1 MPDHDVSMTT
11 PIPVIYR
18 DDHLVIVHKPSG
30 ALVHRSALDRHAP
43 VIMLQALRD
52 QLGQHVYPAHRLDRP
67 TSGAMIFALTL
78 EMATALGHQFQDQ
91 KVQKRYLAIVR
102 GIGPEQATYD
112 WALREEDG
120 KRPKAEMPAMAA
132 ETHVR
137 RLDSVELP
145 VAIDRYPTS
154 RYSLMSVT
162 PTTGRRHQIRRHL
175 SRGGY
180 PIIGDARHGKGIHN
194 RFFRDNFE
202 TGRLLLAAVMLE
214 FYHPAREQRLRVS
227 AAVQEDMAALM
238 HRFGWAGHC
247 PVNQVQW
254 QDNTQSN
261 APDTSDRRDAAS

>member
-1 MPDHDVSMTT
+1 MSDHDVSMTT

-43 VIMLQALRD
+43 VIMLQALRN
-52 QLGQHVYPAHRLDRP
+52 QLGQHVYPVHRLDRP
-67 TSGAMIFALTL
+67 TSGAMIFALTPG
-78 EMATALGHQFQDQ
+78 MATALGQQFQGQ
-91 KVQKRYLAIVR
+91 QVQKRYLAIVR
-102 GIGPEQATYD
+102 GIGPEQNIYD

-120 KRPKAEMPAMAA
+120 KRPKAEMPAMEA

-194 RFFRDNFE
+194 RFFRDHFE
-202 TGRLLLAAVMLE
+202 AGRLLLAAVMLE
-214 FYHPAREQRLRVS
+214 FYHPAREQTLRVS
-227 AAVQEDMAALM
+227 AAVEEDMAALM

>member
-1 MPDHDVSMTT
+1 MPDHDTFMTP

-18 DDHLVIVHKPSG
+18 DDHLVVVHKPSG

-43 VIMLQALRD
+43 LVMLQALRN
-52 QLGQHVYPAHRLDRP
+52 QLGQHVYPVHRLDRP
-67 TSGAMIFALTL
+67 TSGALLFALTP
-78 EMATALGHQFQDQ
+78 EVATALGHQFQQ
-91 KVQKRYLAIVR
+91 QQVQKRYLAIVR
-102 GIGPEQATYD
+102 GIGPEQAIYD

-120 KRPKAEMPAMAA
+120 KRPKAEMPAMEA

-145 VAIDRYPTS
+145 IAIDRYPTS

-194 RFFRDNFE
+194 RYFRDNFE
-202 TGRLLLAAVMLE
+202 TGRLLLAAVTLE
-214 FYHPAREQRLRVS
+214 FHHPVLERTLRAT
-227 AAVQEDMAALM
+227 AAVEEDMAALM

-247 PVNQVQW
+247 PLSHVQW
-254 QDNTQSN
+254 PETL
-261 APDTSDRRDAAS
+261 DTSDKRDAAS